1 MPDPSPILTTLLEE
15 DLDLAEGLIVHR
27 LHQGDQDVENLST
40 GIKSHVFYKRLR
52 RLRKRGLIERKA
64 NPPDADGRKSSYTIT
79 PQGAELA
86 QKFSS

>member
-27 LHQGDQDVENLST
+27 AHQGDEDVATLSK
-40 GIKSHVFYKRLR
+40 GIKNHVFYKRLR
-52 RLRKRGLIERKA
+52 RLLKRGLIQRKA
-64 NPPDADGRKSSYTIT
+64 TAPDTDGRKSSYEIT
-79 PQGAELA
+79 PQGVELA